1 MSGKRLR
8 EKSVTRWLF
17 KAPVTF
23 AIIWVTWSY
32 ALATYATVALGQPF
46 PVETLSGQA
55 MDTILGGIFGK
66 LILNVFEHND
76 GGIFGH
82 ARDSRTKESEDT

>member
-1 MSGKRLR
+1 MSGKRIQR
-8 EKSVTRWLF
+8 ESVTRWLF
-17 KAPVTF
+17 KVPVTF

-76 GGIFGH
+76 GGIFGRT
-82 ARDSRTKESEDT
+82 RDSREKESEDT